1 MNSNILALKSLE
13 KLLLAQGFLY
23 CQVSGRKITSPEEL
37 ALVTMSTDF
46 GQILS
51 LPVHKNQA
59 KELLQIELSN
69 FSLGLP
75 SLEDLEEEEV
85 KYYK

>member
-23 CQVSGRKITSPEEL
+23 CQVTGQRIMSDEEL
-37 ALVTMSTDF
+37 ALITIGNDS

-51 LPVHKNQA
+51 LPVHKTYS
-59 KELLQIELSN
+59 KELLQNELST

-75 SLEDLEEEEV
+75 SLEDLEEDEV
-85 KYYK
+85 LY

>member
-23 CQVSGRKITSPEEL
+23 CQASGEKITTTDEL
-37 ALVTMSTDF
+37 ALVALSVDS

-51 LPVHKNQA
+51 LPVHKEHSKA
-59 KELLQIELSN
+59 LLQSELET
-69 FSLGLP
+69 FSQGIP
-75 SLEDLEEEEV
+75 PLEDPEEDDV
-85 KYYK
+85 LY